1 MDKEEAL
8 YRMSKGRTKAGKRAR
23 QKTLNKG
30 KKKTPTKGS
39 VVKKRSKKIN
49 TKGAT
54 AMDTDD
60 VTEIT
65 VAGLKLRKPALK
77 LARTTAQPKKSKAS
91 KKSRKSNSGDKASK
105 AAAMQE

>member
-1 MDKEEAL
+1 MDGEEAL
-8 YRMSKGRTKAGKRAR
+8 LRMSKGRTKAGKRAR

-30 KKKTPTKGS
+30 RKKTTTKGA

-60 VTEIT
+60 ATAIT
-65 VAGLKLRKPALK
+65 VTGLKLRKPAVK
-77 LARTTAQPKKSKAS
+77 LARTTAQPKKT
-91 KKSRKSNSGDKASK
+91 KKRKSNSVDKASK